1 MGRKKLGTVGP
12 VVWCKKCSRRHARR
26 LPCELYL
33 RERIAKSGRKV
44 ARWCH

>member
-1 MGRKKLGTVGP
+1 MGRMKLGSVGP

-26 LPCELYL
+26 SACDLYL